1 MADKPPTTVK
11 ELAKVLQEMS
21 TRMESL
27 GRLELDIGSVK
38 ESIKCV
44 RDTFDGIQRS
54 LETVC
59 SDLKEL
65 RSDHEVLK
73 KENKKLK
80 EELAS
85 TKAEV
90 IELKQ
95 YSRLSNLEIKGIPFV
110 ANEKLEEH
118 VQTLTAKLGISVEK
132 SEIDLIHRV
141 PSKDKA
147 KPNILIKFVS
157 RSSRNKV
164 LQASKKKRVTVSDF
178 GFQETD
184 AVYINEHLC
193 PEKKVLLGKA
203 TSLRKEKQWK
213 FSWVQQ
219 GRILARKTENSPVV
233 HIACEDDLAKIV

>member
-1 MADKPPTTVK
+1 
-11 ELAKVLQEMS
+11 
-21 TRMESL
+21 METL
-27 GRLELDIGSVK
+27 GRLELDIGAVK

-44 RDTFDGIQRS
+44 RDTFNDIQRS

-65 RSDHEVLK
+65 RSDQEVL

-80 EELAS
+80 EELAA

-90 IELKQ
+90 MELKQ
-95 YSRLSNLEIKGIPFV
+95 HSRLKNLEIRGIPFV
-110 ANEKLEEH
+110 TNEKLEEH

-147 KPNILIKFVS
+147 KPNILMKFVS

-164 LQASKKKRVTVSDF
+164 LQASKKNRVTTSDF

-193 PEKKVLLGKA
+193 PEKKKFCLERQQFAQRKTVEVLLG
-203 TSLRKEKQWK
+203 T
-213 FSWVQQ
+213 
-219 GRILARKTENSPVV
+219 ARKISGTKN
-233 HIACEDDLAKIV
+233 

>member
-80 EELAS
+80 EELAA

-193 PEKKVLLGKA
+193 PEKKFCLERQQVCAKKNSGSSLGYSKEGFLL
-203 TSLRKEKQWK
+203 EKQ
-213 FSWVQQ
+213 
-219 GRILARKTENSPVV
+219 KTLLSST
-233 HIACEDDLAKIV
+233 